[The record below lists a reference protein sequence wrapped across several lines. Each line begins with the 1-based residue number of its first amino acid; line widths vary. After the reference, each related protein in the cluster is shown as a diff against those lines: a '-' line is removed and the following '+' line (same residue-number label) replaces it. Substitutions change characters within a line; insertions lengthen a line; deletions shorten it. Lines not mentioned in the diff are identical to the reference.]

1 LRHPALKDLLPP
13 NIELIHGPGCPVSV
27 LPMARID
34 DGLSAA
40 RDPNV
45 IFTAFGDIMRIPGT
59 HDSPR
64 EHKERGMERF
74 ISAGNCDCSIPD

>member
-1 LRHPALKDLLPP
+1 LTT
-13 NIELIHGPGCPVSV
+13 GF
-27 LPMARID
+27 
-34 DGLSAA
+34 SAA
-40 RDPNV
+40 RDPNL
-45 IFTAFGDIMRIPGT
+45 IFTAFGDMMRIPGT